1 MGRDFQIAGE
11 VMVTVKGA
19 AGSGIASL
27 QQLGLA
33 TDPIT
38 AQFEFRHRDMIV
50 DAHGPELPVD
60 VQQFLAAVNVTI
72 NFIHL
77 DPVILDIC
85 QRESLGGAA
94 AIGTMTRAGTRLG
107 GGVPR
112 FSATNHYI
120 GLNLAA
126 PVSGKPYRFLHAY
139 LTGPAVQIPFGTEK
153 SVFSTNWRVIPYQ
166 EDPWGN
172 GLGTSGLVVWDNTPD
187 T

>member
-1 MGRDFQIAGE
+1 MARDFYIQGE
-11 VMVTVKGA
+11 VMVFVKGSSA
-19 AGSGIASL
+19 SGIASL

-38 AQFEFRHRDMIV
+38 ANFEFRHRDMIV

-60 VQQFLAAVNVTI
+60 VQAFLAAVNLTI

-77 DPVILDIC
+77 DPTILDIC
-85 QRESLGGAA
+85 QRESLGGAS

-107 GGVPR
+107 GGVAR
-112 FSATNHYI
+112 FSANNHYVS
-120 GLNLAA
+120 LNLAA
-126 PVSGKPYRFLHAY
+126 PVSGKPYRFYHAY

-153 SVFSTNWRVIPYQ
+153 SIFSTNWRVIPYTT
-166 EDPWGN
+166 DPWNNGN
-172 GLGTSGLVVWDNTPD
+172 GAAGVVVWDNTLD